1 MLQIE
6 VVELVVDA
14 TGEEAQTQAPGEA
27 PGGDD
32 GDEASE
38 AGSSGT
44 EEYYDSDDDRVEARF
59 ERYSKVTVAPGAVP
73 TTGTLDGMD

>member
-1 MLQIE
+1 MVLPRSGPPPP
-6 VVELVVDA
+6 LPPPPPR
-14 TGEEAQTQAPGEA
+14 APE
-27 PGGDD
+27 GDN